1 MNHDGFSAGVEPG
14 GLYSPQQIKILICY
28 MLDGA
33 GEPMPRQAVLDI
45 IAGGGMA
52 NFFETGA
59 AIDELVCLQNLE
71 ESEDGHISLTE
82 KGRQAASTLFGLI
95 PYTLRERSV
104 KAALQLLTRIRR
116 ERENSVRIDKL
127 DSGYN
132 VTCTIN
138 DTDSPLLS
146 LTLRVA
152 DEPQAQLI
160 REQFLND
167 PVLLYRSLLAILTG
181 DAGMRRGDREI
192 NILLR

>member
-1 MNHDGFSAGVEPG
+1 
-14 GLYSPQQIKILICY
+14 

-33 GEPMPRQAVLDI
+33 GEPMPRQPVLEI

-59 AIDELVCLQNLE
+59 AIDELVRLQNLE

-116 ERENSVRIDKL
+116 ERENSVQIDKL
-127 DSGYN
+127 ESGYN

>member
-1 MNHDGFSAGVEPG
+1 
-14 GLYSPQQIKILICY
+14 
-28 MLDGA
+28 
-33 GEPMPRQAVLDI
+33 MPRQAVLYH
-45 IAGGGMA
+45 AGGGMA

-59 AIDELVCLQNLE
+59 AIDELVRLQNLE

-116 ERENSVRIDKL
+116 ERENSVQIDKL
-127 DSGYN
+127 ESGYN

-152 DEPQAQLI
+152 DGAASPADPGTVSQRSGPAVPEPAGHPDGRCRHAARGQGNKHPASIKKLH
-160 REQFLND
+160 FLH
-167 PVLLYRSLLAILTG
+167 
-181 DAGMRRGDREI
+181 
-192 NILLR
+192 